1 MDSACYLAYHYI
13 SVVDIWCVWIYEKK
27 KTKQNH

>member
-13 SVVDIWCVWIYEKK
+13 SVVDIWRVWLYKKK
-27 KTKQNH
+27 KTKIAN